1 MVLTQK
7 SVFKNAFL
15 DIILII
21 SYHFLKPLI
30 GFIALLTLSKVKF
43 KSFIYWNFVNTAVFF
58 KKCIK
63 GVKAFLKECERL
75 EGLQGAR

>member
-1 MVLTQK
+1 MALILK
-7 SVFKNAFL
+7 KRFKKRFFGYY
-15 DIILII
+15 LII
-21 SYHFLKPLI
+21 FLTIFVKPLI

-63 GVKAFLKECERL
+63 GV
-75 EGLQGAR
+75 